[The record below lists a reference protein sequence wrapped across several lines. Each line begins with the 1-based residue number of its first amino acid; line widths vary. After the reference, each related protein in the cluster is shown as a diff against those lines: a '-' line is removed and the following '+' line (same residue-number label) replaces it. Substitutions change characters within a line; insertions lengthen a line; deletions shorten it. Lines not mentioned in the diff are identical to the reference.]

1 MSPKNKAII
10 ELVYDLAS
18 PFSYIALLT
27 LVRHREAWNLELD
40 LTPVYTPLLN
50 EATGDGQPKPMAI
63 KTQYMQRDIARVA
76 ERWGVDIRTP
86 AGFSKSYPTLPAM
99 NFLRIVKE
107 NEAAEVLLQSTLILY
122 EELYA
127 TQTPITSL
135 QFYDSLLT
143 SSRHCG
149 PFSPSRLSELLTLS
163 SASNAKEAMLDIA
176 KYAWTKRG
184 AFAVPWMIAYKVP
197 HESLG
202 KEKVEA
208 VSKDGRESDV
218 FMGVDRFDQLAFF
231 LGPEYTWRG
240 PWPDGDRFRP
250 RSEGTPGIPIG
261 ELYPPAPRL

>member
-1 MSPKNKAII
+1 MPPKNKAIV

-40 LTPVYTPLLN
+40 LTPVYVPLLN

-63 KTQYMQRDIARVA
+63 KTQYLQRDIARVA
-76 ERWGVDIRTP
+76 ERWGVDIRPP
-86 AGFSKSYPTLPAM
+86 ASFQKDSPTLPVM

-107 NEAAEVLLQSTLILY
+107 NESAEVLLQSTLLLY

-127 TQTPITSL
+127 TQTPITSP
-135 QFYDSLLT
+135 QFYDCLLT
-143 SSRHCG
+143 SSRRSG
-149 PFSPSRLSELLTLS
+149 PFTPASLADLLALAS
-163 SASNAKEAMLDIA
+163 SSNAKEGMLDVA

-184 AFAVPWMIAYKVP
+184 AFAVPWIVAYKVP
-197 HESLG
+197 HESSG
-202 KEKVEA
+202 KAGE
-208 VSKDGRESDV
+208 VSKEGRESDV
-218 FMGVDRFDQLAFF
+218 FMGVDRFDQLAYF

-250 RSEGTPGIPIG
+250 RSEGTPGIPIDQ
-261 ELYPPAPRL
+261 LYPPAPRL